1 MRVAVAYP
9 SSPSIAQLST
19 SFKFI
24 KTALENEGFL
34 VDGVSMN
41 GIPPRGEETNAPLN
55 SFDYI
60 IFTLH
65 YELDYI
71 NMIKMLAYSRI
82 PASSSKRNGFP
93 TVIIGGPPALANPEP
108 IANFV
113 DVVALGDLEEL
124 MPRLINGLTGKL
136 EEFEEL
142 GGFYVPSLGKH
153 EVHRVYADHIEHSPL
168 SLIKVDGSLF
178 GSDALVEVMR
188 GCPHHCLFC
197 MESYLNM
204 PVRLGDL
211 SSLSYRIR
219 ESGLGR
225 VALVGL
231 SVGDHP
237 GILQF
242 IDELTESGISL
253 SFPSLRVDTLS
264 CDLIK
269 SIIRSGQR
277 TLTIA
282 PESSFRLRRMLGKD
296 FSSEELI
303 EKARCAFDN
312 GINRIKM
319 YYMVG
324 LPGEQYEDLMQIKLE
339 LIEVSRLGSTYVS
352 VNPWIPKPHTPLQWF
367 PMAGIDELKKRIRIV
382 TRDAREYS
390 FYDPIHATVQALLSL
405 GDRDVAAFILDAARI
420 SKDHLDKGD
429 YRRLLAH
436 HPGLLNKYVYAHRRP
451 GDILPWSHIKVN
463 NEKALES
470 LYWKF
475 INEAGL
481 AVDGNNASTS
491 MAGS

>member
-1 MRVAVAYP
+1 MRIAVAYP

-19 SFKFI
+19 SYKYI
-24 KTALENEGFL
+24 KATLENEGFL

-41 GIPPRGEETNAPLN
+41 GIPPRGEKTNIPLN

-60 IFTLH
+60 IFTIH

-71 NMIKMLAYSRI
+71 NMVKMLAYSKI
-82 PASSSKRNGFP
+82 PVSSSKRGGFP
-93 TVIIGGPPALANPEP
+93 TVIIGGPPVLANPEP
-108 IANFV
+108 IASFV

-136 EEFEEL
+136 EGFEEL

-153 EVHRVYADHIEHSPL
+153 EVRKVYIDHIEHSPL
-168 SLIKVDGSLF
+168 SIIKVDGSLF

-197 MESYLNM
+197 MESYINM
-204 PVRLGDL
+204 PVRLGNL
-211 SSLSYRIR
+211 SSLSNRIK
-219 ESGLGR
+219 ESGLKR
-225 VALVGL
+225 IALVGL

-237 GILQF
+237 GIRQF
-242 IDELTESGISL
+242 INGLVETGISL
-253 SFPSLRVDTLS
+253 SFPSLRVDTLD
-264 CDLIK
+264 CDLIR

-282 PESSFRLRRMLGKD
+282 PESSFRLRRILGKD

-324 LPGEQYEDLMQIKLE
+324 LPGEQYEDLRQIKLE
-339 LIEVSRLGSTYVS
+339 LIDVSRLGSTYVS

-367 PMAGIDELKKRIRIV
+367 SMIGINELKKRIRLV
-382 TRDAREYS
+382 TQDVREYS

-429 YRRLLAH
+429 YRRLLAS
-436 HPGLLNKYVYAHRRP
+436 HPDLLDKYVYAHRRP
-451 GDILPWSHIKVN
+451 GDVLPWSHIKIN
-463 NEKALES
+463 NEKMLES
-470 LYWKF
+470 LYWSF
-475 INEAGL
+475 INELEPTVG
-481 AVDGNNASTS
+481 GSNASAS